1 MNLGNKILKLR
12 KKKGLSQE
20 ELGEKIDVTRQTISN
35 WELGE
40 TTPNIEQLKLLSKE
54 FNISIDELVDN
65 DLQDVLVEKVSNTEK
80 LAGMILK
87 IIKIVLIGIPIA
99 IVVLFIFAI
108 LLKVAVKS
116 KDTGR
121 EIEES
126 IHCKLYGEEHSY
138 SITYQELT
146 GFPIGQGGDAY
157 FSDILDLDKYDDA
170 HQIFNVINDYVKRNG
185 GTCNVIEEKNFE
197 KIVNMY
203 VKEGSQTSTGLTL
216 IIENLTD
223 FEVSYGEAFYI
234 EQYNYKNNQW
244 EKLKI
249 INDNAAFIAIGYN
262 VTKDNPRELKQ
273 TWNYMY
279 GKLGKG
285 TYRIVK
291 DFSFNSDR
299 PISEDKIYY
308 NSVEFYI
315 D

>member
-1 MNLGNKILKLR
+1 MNLGNKILELR
-12 KKKGLSQE
+12 RKKGLSQE
-20 ELGEKIDVTRQTISN
+20 ELGEKISVTRQTISN

-40 TTPNIEQLKLLSKE
+40 TTPNIEQLKLLSNE
-54 FNISIDELVDN
+54 FSISIDELVDN
-65 DLQDVLVEKVSNTEK
+65 DMKNVLVEKVSNTEK

-87 IIKIVLIGIPIA
+87 IIKIVLIGVPIV
-99 IVVLFIFAI
+99 IVLLFILSF

-146 GFPIGQGGDAY
+146 GFPIEQGGDAY

-185 GTCNVIEEKNFE
+185 GTCKKLEEKNFE
-197 KIVNMY
+197 NIVNMY
-203 VKEGSQTSTGLTL
+203 VKEGSQTLTGLTL

-223 FEVSYGEAFYI
+223 YEVGYGEEFYI
-234 EQYNYKNNQW
+234 EKYNYKNNEW
-244 EKLKI
+244 EKLKP
-249 INDNAAFIAIGYN
+249 INDNIAFNMIGYG
-262 VTKDNPRELKQ
+262 VIKGSPRELKQ
-273 TWNYMY
+273 GWKDMY
-279 GKLGKG
+279 GELDKG

-291 DFSFNSDR
+291 RFSFNSDR
-299 PISEDKIYY
+299 PINESNIYY
-308 NSVEFYI
+308 NYTEFYI

>member
-1 MNLGNKILKLR
+1 MNLGNKILELR
-12 KKKGLSQE
+12 RKKGLSQE
-20 ELGEKIDVTRQTISN
+20 ELGEKISVTRQTISN

-40 TTPNIEQLKLLSKE
+40 TTPNIEQLKLLSNE
-54 FNISIDELVDN
+54 FSISIDELVDN
-65 DLQDVLVEKVSNTEK
+65 DMKNVLVEKVSNTEK

-87 IIKIVLIGIPIA
+87 IIKIVLIGVPIV
-99 IVVLFIFAI
+99 IVLLFILSF

-146 GFPIGQGGDAY
+146 GFPIEQGGDAY

-185 GTCNVIEEKNFE
+185 GTCKKLEEKAFE
-197 KIVNMY
+197 NIVNMY
-203 VKEGSQTSTGLTL
+203 VTEGSQTLTGLTL

-223 FEVSYGEAFYI
+223 YEVGYGEEFYI
-234 EQYNYKNNQW
+234 EKYNYKNNEW
-244 EKLKI
+244 EKLKL
-249 INDNAAFIAIGYN
+249 INDNIAFNMIGYN
-262 VTKDNPRELKQ
+262 VIKGSPRELKQ
-273 TWNYMY
+273 GWKDMY
-279 GKLGKG
+279 GELDKG

-291 DFSFNSDR
+291 RFSFNSDR
-299 PISEDKIYY
+299 PINESNIYY
-308 NSVEFYI
+308 NYTEFYI

>member
-1 MNLGNKILKLR
+1 MNLGNKILELR
-12 KKKGLSQE
+12 RKKGLSQE
-20 ELGEKIDVTRQTISN
+20 ELGEKISVTRQTISN

-40 TTPNIEQLKLLSKE
+40 TTPNIEQLKLLSNE
-54 FNISIDELVDN
+54 FSISIDELVDN
-65 DLQDVLVEKVSNTEK
+65 DMKNVLVEKVSNTEK

-87 IIKIVLIGIPIA
+87 IIKIVLIGVPIV
-99 IVVLFIFAI
+99 IVLLFILSF

-146 GFPIGQGGDAY
+146 GFPIEQGGDAY

-185 GTCNVIEEKNFE
+185 GTCKKLEEKNFE
-197 KIVNMY
+197 NIVNMY
-203 VKEGSQTSTGLTL
+203 VKEGSQTLTGLTL

-223 FEVSYGEAFYI
+223 YEVGYGEEFYI
-234 EQYNYKNNQW
+234 EKYNYKNNEW
-244 EKLKI
+244 EKLKL
-249 INDNAAFIAIGYN
+249 INDNIAFNMIGYN
-262 VTKDNPRELKQ
+262 VIKGSPRELKQ
-273 TWNYMY
+273 GWKDMY
-279 GKLGKG
+279 GELDKG

-291 DFSFNSDR
+291 RFSFNSDR
-299 PISEDKIYY
+299 PINESNIYY
-308 NSVEFYI
+308 NYTEFYI

>member
-20 ELGEKIDVTRQTISN
+20 QLGEKLDVTRQTISN

-108 LLKVAVKS
+108 LFKVAVKS

-157 FSDILDLDKYDDA
+157 FSDILDLGKYDDA

-185 GTCNVIEEKNFE
+185 GTCNIIEEKNFE
-197 KIVNMY
+197 NIVNMY

-273 TWNYMY
+273 TWDYMY

-299 PISEDKIYY
+299 PISEDKVYY